1 MLLRRWALYCAVA
14 LALSGCSSEP
24 AQEPTPVVP
33 VTVESPQVVEDA
45 ASFFFEA
52 PQRVA
57 VAAADPAAQQAAA
70 RYAVAEGIPMLADAA
85 NATRVAHIEVFGAP
99 ALPDLGDAEV
109 SEHEV
114 SADATADRA
123 AAAIELAGADSPTP
137 ASGVTALVTA
147 ATPLA
152 DVASA
157 RAAGARVLVLPVG
170 DPRAT
175 ADSLAA
181 AAEGNVVALGPDFG
195 SQETFA
201 RAAGLA
207 RNGELPGGGLVFPG
221 RRMVALY
228 GHPSDGALG
237 ALGEQDPAASVARVR
252 ELAAQYQELSAEPVV
267 PAFEIIATVAS
278 GAPPARTAA
287 TPTSLTPPSL
297 CPTSMPLPPPA
308 AMPSS
313 TCNRGERGCWTRRS
327 ATPSSCAARAWAWPW
342 TRSGSSATGSCP

>member
-278 GAPPARTAA
+278 GAPRP
-287 TPTSLTPPSL
+287 
-297 CPTSMPLPPPA
+297 
-308 AMPSS
+308 
-313 TCNRGERGCWTRRS
+313 GRRLLQ
-327 ATPSSCAARAWAWPW
+327 RV
-342 TRSGSSATGSCP
+342 